1 MELILNDDFRDMI
14 GLLNEEQV
22 DYLLIGGW
30 AVSFHARY
38 RLTEDIDFWVRPT
51 PENAERVM
59 RVLTRFGAP
68 LDSLG
73 VTAADFAQPRYG
85 LHLGRPPVRIDFL
98 TTMKGLSFEDAWKNR
113 VVEVFVGVSV
123 NVIGREDLLSN
134 KLEVGRD
141 KDLLDAAAIQKAL
154 KRDADR

>member
-30 AVSFHARY
+30 AVTFHARY

-51 PENAERVM
+51 PENAERVL
-59 RVLTRFGAP
+59 RALVRFGAP
-68 LDSLG
+68 VDSLG
-73 VTAADFAQPRYG
+73 ITAEDFAQPRYG

-98 TTMKGLSFEDAWKNR
+98 TTMKGLTFEQAWEHR
-113 VVEVFVGVSV
+113 VVEEFVGITV
-123 NVIGREDLLSN
+123 NVIGRDDLLHN

-141 KDLLDAAAIQKAL
+141 KDLLDAAAIQKAT

>member
-22 DYLLIGGW
+22 KYLLIGGW

-51 PENAERVM
+51 LDNAERMM

-68 LDSLG
+68 IDSMG
-73 VTAADFAQPRYG
+73 VCATDFAKPRYG

-98 TTMKGLSFEDAWKNR
+98 TTMKGLDFEEAWANR
-113 VVEVFVGVSV
+113 IVEEFVGISI
-123 NVIGREDLLSN
+123 NVIGRDDLLRN

-141 KDLLDAAAIQKAL
+141 KDLLDAAAIQKAS
-154 KRDADR
+154 KHDHDR